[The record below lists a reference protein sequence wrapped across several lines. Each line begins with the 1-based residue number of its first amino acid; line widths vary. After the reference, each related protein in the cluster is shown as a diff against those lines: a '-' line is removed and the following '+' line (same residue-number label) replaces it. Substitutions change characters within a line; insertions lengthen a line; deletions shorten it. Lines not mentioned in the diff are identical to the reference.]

1 MGRSRRLD
9 VDLEDLSSACSAP
22 GSAHGRRV

>member
-9 VDLEDLSSACSAP
+9 VEDLSSACSAP